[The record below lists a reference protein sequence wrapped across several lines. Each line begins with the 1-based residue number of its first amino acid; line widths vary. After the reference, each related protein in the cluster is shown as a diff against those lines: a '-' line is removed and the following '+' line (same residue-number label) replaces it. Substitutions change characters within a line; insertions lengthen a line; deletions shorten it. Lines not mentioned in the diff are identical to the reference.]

1 MKDTYLE
8 RANEYART
16 EEERVKKEQDYIMN
30 IMEEMVNEPREPY
43 GKRSPGE
50 KCKYEV
56 QRESAVGGTPY
67 KDVRTSEERSTLEEE
82 TIQETN
88 KGVKH

>member
-1 MKDTYLE
+1 MIAKEEIIAVDPLGADIE
-8 RANEYART
+8 RI
-16 EEERVKKEQDYIMN
+16 QQM
-30 IMEEMVNEPREPY
+30 MEEMANEPREPY

-56 QRESAVGGTPY
+56 QRESSVGGTPY
-67 KDVRTSEERSTLEEE
+67 KDVRTGEERSTLEEE

-88 KGVKH
+88 KGVDK